1 MHPFDDLKNKVV
13 LVTGSSHGI
22 GKATARLCL
31 SLGAKV
37 MLHGRSNRKNLE
49 LVLEQLDATPEQ
61 VGSYLID
68 FTTEDDAAQKLMGA
82 TLERFGRIDCLVNN
96 AGIYP
101 RNNIDTLTEELF
113 QKVMRVNL
121 KTPMFL
127 IQEAAKIFRQQPTR
141 GTILNIGSINAYC
154 GQKDLLVYSISKG
167 GLMTMTRNLGHSLGK
182 EGIRVNQL
190 NVGWTLTETETT
202 TREKEG
208 FSKDW
213 EQRLPATLIPSGHLL
228 RPEQVAQQV
237 AFWIS
242 ELSAP
247 ASGIVCD
254 FEQFPMIG
262 RNLIPELTELAE
274 SK

>member
-1 MHPFDDLKNKVV
+1 MHLFNDLKNKVV

-22 GKATARLCL
+22 GKATARFCL

-37 MLHGRSNRKNLE
+37 MLHGRSNQKNIDLLLE
-49 LVLEQLDATPEQ
+49 EFKADPEQ
-61 VGSYLID
+61 IGSCLVNFESEENAASILIEK
-68 FTTEDDAAQKLMGA
+68 TLQKFNRL
-82 TLERFGRIDCLVNN
+82 DCLVNN

-101 RNNIDTLTEELF
+101 RNDIDSLSEELF
-113 QKVMRVNL
+113 QKVIRVNL

-127 IQEAAKIFRQQPTR
+127 IQHAAKVFRQQPTK

-154 GQKDLLVYSISKG
+154 GQRDLLVYSVSKG
-167 GLMTMTRNLGHSLGK
+167 GLMTMTRNLGHALGK

-190 NVGWTLTETETT
+190 NVGWTLTETETA

-208 FSKDW
+208 FSGAW
-213 EQRLPATLIPSGHLL
+213 EAQLPKTLIPSGQLL

-242 ELSAP
+242 SLSAP
-247 ASGIVCD
+247 ASGVVCD

-262 RNLIPELTELAE
+262 RNLIPELTDPDNTL
-274 SK
+274 

>member
-1 MHPFDDLKNKVV
+1 MHRYDSLKDKVV

-22 GKATARLCL
+22 GKATAGLCL

-37 MLHGRSNRKNLE
+37 MIHGRSNLKNLE
-49 LVLEQLDATPEQ
+49 RALEDLNAKPEQ
-61 VGSYLID
+61 TGSCLVD
-68 FTTEDDAAQKLMGA
+68 FTTDENAAQKLMKA

-101 RNNIDTLTEELF
+101 RNNIDTLTDELF
-113 QKVMRVNL
+113 QKVIRVNL
-121 KTPMFL
+121 KAPMFL
-127 IQEAAKIFRQQPTR
+127 IQEAVKVFRQQPTR

-154 GQKDLLVYSISKG
+154 GQKDLLVYSVSKG

-190 NVGWTLTETETT
+190 NVGWTLTETETA

-208 FSKDW
+208 FSRDW
-213 EQRLPATLIPSGHLL
+213 EQNLPSALIPSGHLL
-228 RPEQVAQQV
+228 RPEQVAEQV
-237 AFWIS
+237 VFWIS